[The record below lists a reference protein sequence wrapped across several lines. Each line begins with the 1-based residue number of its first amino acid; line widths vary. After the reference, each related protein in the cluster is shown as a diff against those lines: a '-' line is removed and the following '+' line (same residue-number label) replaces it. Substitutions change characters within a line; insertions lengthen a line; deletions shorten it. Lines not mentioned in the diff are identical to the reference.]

1 MKKDARGHSNMARP
15 ANRLEPDSE
24 AYRSENRNALDQA
37 ASMVSGSL
45 ENGPKFHANMS
56 NNAAKFFVTRGT
68 SRSSPSSTN
77 WYRSFSYGPGAGQ
90 VASRRATNTTCLAPA
105 RCQPVSGTPARP
117 S

>member
-45 ENGPKFHANMS
+45 ENGPKFH
-56 NNAAKFFVTRGT
+56 AKFFVTRGT